1 MTPATYHA
9 THSRTLPPPDQ
20 GSEENFLL
28 LNSVLGMHMLVH
40 HYPPIT
46 TQGSNIC
53 TWPFSLQL
61 KPKRAASGNLLPE
74 HGCKQPRVS
83 T

>member
-28 LNSVLGMHMLVH
+28 LNSVV
-40 HYPPIT
+40 
-46 TQGSNIC
+46 C
-53 TWPFSLQL
+53 TCLCIIIHPSPHRDLIAAHGHFQLQL